1 MIIEAIKFGII
12 KEIKQGECKLKFTK
26 MHGTGNDFILTEYEE
41 IIGVD
46 SSVPEIAE
54 RICERHFGVGADGL
68 MFTMESCVADI
79 KMKYYNSDGTKGEM
93 CGNGIR
99 CFARYAHDSGK
110 VLNRKFSIETDA
122 GIYNVELL
130 EKCMVE
136 VEMGKPLTDAE
147 NVPAIGGR
155 DGKFL
160 KEGIETRFGIIE
172 ASSVRMGVPHT
183 VIFEEGDKSFDVGKW
198 GFELEKLK
206 KVFPEGTNVN
216 FVKVLSPKNIVVETW
231 ERGAGKTLS
240 CGTGVCASAYLANYF
255 GFVDEEVYVKVPGGG
270 LSIRILEDSMYMK
283 GEAVLICRGDYC
295 METCSL

>member
-41 IIGVD
+41 IIGTD
-46 SSVPEIAE
+46 LSVSEIAE

-68 MFTMESCVADI
+68 MFPMESCVADI
-79 KMKYYNSDGTKGEM
+79 KMKYYNSDGTKAEM

-99 CFARYAHDSGK
+99 CFARYAYDSGK

-130 EKCMVE
+130 EECVVE
-136 VEMGKPLTDAE
+136 VEMGEPLTDAVS
-147 NVPAIGGR
+147 VPAIGGKE
-155 DGKFL
+155 GKFL
-160 KEGIETRFGIIE
+160 KEGIETRFGILE

-183 VIFEEGDKSFDVGKW
+183 VVFEKGDKSFDVEKW

-206 KVFPEGTNVN
+206 EVFPEGTNVN
-216 FVKVLSPKNIVVETW
+216 FVKVISPKNISVETW

-240 CGTGVCASAYLANYF
+240 CGTGVCASAYLAHFF
-255 GFVDEEVYVKVPGGG
+255 GLVDENVDVKVPGGG
-270 LSIRILEDSMYMK
+270 LSIRMGKDSLYMK
-283 GEAVLICRGDYC
+283 GEAMLICRGDYC